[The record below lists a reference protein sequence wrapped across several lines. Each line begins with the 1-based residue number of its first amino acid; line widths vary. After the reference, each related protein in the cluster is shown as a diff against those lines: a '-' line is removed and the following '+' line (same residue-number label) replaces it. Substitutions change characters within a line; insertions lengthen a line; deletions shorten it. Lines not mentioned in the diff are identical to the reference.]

1 MPVPPTGRRTAEPAR
16 ISPEG
21 RFPAWRTDQQSAPSS
36 AAGGAT
42 APTCYLERRGGV
54 FYHALAAWAPPAEHP
69 AEAARCPGIALR
81 IRTSSPLEA

>member
-1 MPVPPTGRRTAEPAR
+1 MADGPAERSEQRRRRGDRP
-16 ISPEG
+16 I
-21 RFPAWRTDQQSAPSS
+21 
-36 AAGGAT
+36 
-42 APTCYLERRGGV
+42 CYLERRGGV